1 MVYDKTVNSLFR
13 DTDLL
18 EYLREKGERELIV
31 TGLQTDYCI
40 DAAVTCGFEHGF
52 RMIVPE
58 NGNSTVDNPYMTGEQ
73 SYYYYNDFL
82 WSCRYADCI
91 FMEETLKRIC
101 R

>member
-58 NGNSTVDNPYMTGEQ
+58 NGNSTVDNPYMTGEK

-91 FMEETLKRIC
+91 SMEETLKRIC